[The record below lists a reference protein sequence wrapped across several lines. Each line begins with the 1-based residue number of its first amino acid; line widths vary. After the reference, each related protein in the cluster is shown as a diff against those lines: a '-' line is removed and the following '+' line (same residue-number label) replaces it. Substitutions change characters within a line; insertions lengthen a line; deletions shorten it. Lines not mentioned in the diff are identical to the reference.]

1 MKEAAEGSKTLSI
14 TDTGVSKGTGT
25 GDCSDSPAQLR
36 RGGGREGVLR
46 IQKGT
51 SRPSVDKNRACV
63 ERRKRVLISETT
75 TRRLKLLW
83 HMNGSK
89 ASASFPKK
97 WKKKRLKWGHSHQPG
112 RRVKTDFFFLKKDK
126 KKKSLT
132 VNCLAARS
140 TPALPRTRTTTLQK
154 SLPSP
159 LRMRRGKREEKK
171 NKNNRK
177 KISNF
182 HKFKKENIQRKV

>member
-1 MKEAAEGSKTLSI
+1 MWTLRVQWKLQSIRQSEWGWGPTSVHSALRNQTVKEQKKTTPKRWNWLNLQPGSLFVCFFWKQHEKMKEAAEGSKTLSI

-112 RRVKTDFFFLKKDK
+112 RRVKTDFFF
-126 KKKSLT
+126 
-132 VNCLAARS
+132 
-140 TPALPRTRTTTLQK
+140 
-154 SLPSP
+154 
-159 LRMRRGKREEKK
+159 
-171 NKNNRK
+171 
-177 KISNF
+177 
-182 HKFKKENIQRKV
+182 